1 MKKLLFGIIVGV
13 LAGGVGVWV
22 FLHGHGGAHAEAKPE
37 EKKEEPRVQKDGND
51 ETFLKLEKEDQ
62 ERAGLKIAAL
72 TEADLKP
79 ELRAFGRVVDPSS
92 LATGLT
98 DLAAARAQLTAS
110 AKDFERLKILNTQ
123 GQNVSTRA
131 LEAAEALVQRDQ
143 IVAQAAQLRLTT
155 TWGKDIAGR
164 ADLNAFVHALVA
176 QESSLVR
183 VDVPVTEKLE
193 SLPASARLA
202 ALAAPDQTMDATF
215 VAAALAADAQTQA
228 RGFLFLL
235 PTNALPANS
244 PVLAWLT
251 LGGAVEKGV
260 IIPRDALVRHEGKAF
275 VYVQTTDETF
285 ERKEVELHHPL
296 AAGWFTGEFKPGVKV
311 VIVGAQQLLSE
322 ELKGEGGGE

>member
-1 MKKLLFGIIVGV
+1 
-13 LAGGVGVWV
+13 
-22 FLHGHGGAHAEAKPE
+22 
-37 EKKEEPRVQKDGND
+37 
-51 ETFLKLEKEDQ
+51 
-62 ERAGLKIAAL
+62 
-72 TEADLKP
+72 LKP
-79 ELRAFGRVVDPSS
+79 ELRTFGRVLDPSS

-98 DLAAARAQLTAS
+98 DLAAARAQLTATT
-110 AKDFERLKILNTQ
+110 KDFERLKILNTQ

-143 IVAQAAQLRLTT
+143 IAAQAAQLRLTT

-164 ADLNAFVHALVA
+164 ADLNALVHALIA

-183 VDVPVTEKLE
+183 VDVPVSEKLDG
-193 SLPASARLA
+193 LPTAARLA
-202 ALAAPDQTMDATF
+202 SLSTPDQTM
-215 VAAALAADAQTQA
+215 AADFIAASLAADAQTQA

-251 LGGAVEKGV
+251 LGGTVEKGV

-275 VYVQTTDETF
+275 VYLQTTDEAF

-296 AAGWFTGEFKPGVKV
+296 AAGWFTEEFKPGVKV